1 MKQLITRLLSM
12 FTPSEKGDAPIISVS
27 QQAKDVISASEIFQ
41 RGNLSEEQ
49 VKQARLKL
57 DAAMKKLGENHE

>member
-1 MKQLITRLLSM
+1 MKQLIKRLLSI
-12 FTPSEKGDAPIISVS
+12 FNPSGKGEASKTSVS
-27 QQAKDVISASEIFQ
+27 QQAKDVISVSEIFQ